1 MTIEEPK
8 DGIKIEIRDDKEFSK
23 EVIREVWE
31 SNVYRIQKNHISD
44 NGVIIDL
51 GANIGSF
58 SIYMGYLKTNCRV
71 YAYEPQ
77 AKNYDMLVK
86 NISKN
91 KLGHIEPVKQAV
103 MRESGKILL
112 IDNGPSSVATKEE
125 IPGYLEYEEVE
136 AVTLEQVFEDNK
148 IMECDILKIDTE
160 GSEYGIIEGA
170 KIETLK
176 KIRRIV
182 MEFHKTEPEMLGALI
197 AKLTLGFKV
206 ETLGCYNWGGQI
218 YAERY

>member
-1 MTIEEPK
+1 
-8 DGIKIEIRDDKEFSK
+8 
-23 EVIREVWE
+23 
-31 SNVYRIQKNHISD
+31 
-44 NGVIIDL
+44 
-51 GANIGSF
+51 
-58 SIYMGYLKTNCRV
+58 
-71 YAYEPQ
+71 
-77 AKNYDMLVK
+77 MLVK